1 MAQRENRR
9 IDARLKTRSRL
20 RRTIGAVAKK
30 LTPLDRLLG
39 RLDHLDS
46 AGLTSLVQRL
56 ARERGLL
63 EAVLNTVQ
71 EGVLVIADSG
81 TIEYG
86 NAAAARLL
94 GLAEGALVGA
104 QLWRVFPGLR
114 QTLEATLQRSGPRP
128 EVVTRELEVN
138 YPQRRFLRLHFVP
151 FDREPAD
158 GPRRFTAIVA
168 DTTQETLSTEERIES
183 EKVNS
188 ILLLAA
194 GVAHELGNPL
204 NSLTIHL
211 QLLGRK
217 LKKLRAIDDGE
228 SARESLRICQEEVDR
243 LDGIITNFLEAIRPR
258 PPDFSDV
265 NPAEVLE
272 EVLRFQA
279 NELENRGIAVD
290 VQLPAEPQVI
300 LADRNQLKQ
309 VFFNIVKN
317 AGEAMQPGGSLRVRS
332 RRDDESVYLLF
343 GDTGSGIPQE
353 EMAKLFQPY
362 HTTKKGGHG
371 LGMMIIHRIM
381 RDHGGQIGI
390 DSREGVGTV
399 VTLQFPL
406 KHKRV
411 RMLEH

>member
-1 MAQRENRR
+1 M
-9 IDARLKTRSRL
+9 
-20 RRTIGAVAKK
+20 AKK
-30 LTPLDRLLG
+30 HNPLERLLG

-46 AGLTSLVQRL
+46 AGLTTLVQRL

-71 EGVLVIADSG
+71 EGVLVLTEDG
-81 TIEYG
+81 VIEYG

-94 GLAEGALVGA
+94 GLGEGALIRA
-104 QLWRVFPGLR
+104 QLWRVLPGLR
-114 QTLEATLQRSGPRP
+114 QTLEATLQRGGPRP
-128 EVVTRELEVN
+128 EVITRELEVS
-138 YPQRRFLRLHFVP
+138 YPQRRFLRLHLVP
-151 FDREPAD
+151 FDREQGDAA
-158 GPRRFTAIVA
+158 GARRFTAILA
-168 DTTQETLSTEERIES
+168 DITQEKLSTEELIES
-183 EKVNS
+183 EKINS
-188 ILLLAA
+188 ILLLAG

-217 LKKLRAIDDGE
+217 LKKLRSIDDGD

-265 NPAEVLE
+265 NPSEVLE
-272 EVLRFQA
+272 EVLRFQGT
-279 NELENRGIAVD
+279 ELENRGIKVD
-290 VQLPAEPQVI
+290 VELPAEPMVI

-309 VFFNIVKN
+309 VFFNLVKN
-317 AGEAMQPGGSLRVRS
+317 AAEAMVPGGVLRVRS
-332 RRDDESVYLLF
+332 RRDDESLFLLF
-343 GDTGSGIPQE
+343 GDTGSGIRQE
-353 EMAKLFQPY
+353 DIAKMFQPY

-371 LGMMIIHRIM
+371 LGLMIVHRIL
-381 RDHGGQIGI
+381 RDHGGQVGI

>member
-1 MAQRENRR
+1 M
-9 IDARLKTRSRL
+9 
-20 RRTIGAVAKK
+20 AKK

-46 AGLTSLVQRL
+46 AGLTTLVQRL

-94 GLAEGALVGA
+94 GLSEGALTGA
-104 QLWRVFPGLR
+104 QLWRVLPGLR
-114 QTLEATLQRSGPRP
+114 QTLEATLQRGGPRP
-128 EVVTRELEVN
+128 EVVTRELEVS
-138 YPQRRFLRLHFVP
+138 YPQRRFLRLHLVP
-151 FDREPAD
+151 FDGEAGD
-158 GPRRFTAIVA
+158 GPGGRRFTAILA
-168 DTTQETLSTEERIES
+168 DITQETLTTEERIES

-188 ILLLAA
+188 ILLLAG

-217 LKKLRAIDDGE
+217 LKKLRSLDDGE

-243 LDGIITNFLEAIRPR
+243 LDGIIANFLEAIRPR
-258 PPDFSDV
+258 PPDLSDV

-272 EVLRFQA
+272 EVLHFQGS
-279 NELENRGIAVD
+279 ELENRGIKID
-290 VQLPAEPQVI
+290 IELPAEPMVI

-309 VFFNIVKN
+309 VFFNLVKN
-317 AGEAMQPGGSLRVRS
+317 AAEAMQPGGVLRVRS
-332 RRDDESVYLLF
+332 RRDDESLYLLF

-353 EMAKLFQPY
+353 EIAKLFQPY

-371 LGMMIIHRIM
+371 LGMMIVHRIM

-411 RMLEH
+411 RLLEH

>member
-1 MAQRENRR
+1 LSRAICACGVENRR
-9 IDARLKTRSRL
+9 
-20 RRTIGAVAKK
+20 GAAHKSGVVAKK
-30 LTPLDRLLG
+30 NTPLDRLLG

-46 AGLTSLVQRL
+46 AGLTTLVQRL

-81 TIEYG
+81 AIEYG

-94 GLAEGALVGA
+94 GLSEGALSGE
-104 QLWRVFPGLR
+104 QLWRLLPGLR
-114 QTLEATLQRSGPRP
+114 QTLEATLQHNGPRP
-128 EVVTRELEVN
+128 EVVSRELEVS

-151 FDREPAD
+151 FDREASEEG
-158 GPRRFTAIVA
+158 GPRRFTAILA
-168 DTTQETLSTEERIES
+168 DITQEKTTTDERIES

-188 ILLLAA
+188 ILLLAG

-217 LKKLRAIDDGE
+217 LKKLRSIDDGE

-243 LDGIITNFLEAIRPR
+243 LDGIISNFLEAIRPK

-265 NPAEVLE
+265 NPSEVLE
-272 EVLRFQA
+272 EVLRFQGS
-279 NELENRGIAVD
+279 ELENRGISVD
-290 VQLPAEPQVI
+290 VQLPAEPLLI

-317 AGEAMQPGGSLRVRS
+317 ASEAMQPGGSLRVRS
-332 RRDDESVYLLF
+332 KRDDESVYLLF
-343 GDTGSGIPQE
+343 GDTGSGISQE
-353 EMAKLFQPY
+353 DIAKLFEPY
-362 HTTKKGGHG
+362 HTTKKDGHG
-371 LGMMIIHRIM
+371 LGMMIVHRIM

>member
-1 MAQRENRR
+1 
-9 IDARLKTRSRL
+9 
-20 RRTIGAVAKK
+20 VAKK
-30 LTPLDRLLG
+30 NTPLDRLLG

-46 AGLTSLVQRL
+46 AGLTTLVQRL

-71 EGVLVIADSG
+71 EGVLVIADTG
-81 TIEYG
+81 AIEYG
-86 NAAAARLL
+86 NAASARLL
-94 GLAEGALVGA
+94 GVSEGALAGE
-104 QLWRVFPGLR
+104 QLWRLLPGLR
-114 QTLEATLQRSGPRP
+114 QTLEATLQRGGPRP
-128 EVVTRELEVN
+128 EVVSRELEVS
-138 YPQRRFLRLHFVP
+138 YPQRRFLRLHLVP
-151 FDREPAD
+151 FDREASEE
-158 GPRRFTAIVA
+158 GGVRRFTAILA
-168 DTTQETLSTEERIES
+168 DITQEKLSTEERIES

-188 ILLLAA
+188 ILLLAG

-217 LKKLRAIDDGE
+217 LKKLRSIDDGE

-243 LDGIITNFLEAIRPR
+243 LDGIISNFLDAIRPKT
-258 PPDFSDV
+258 PDFSEV

-272 EVLRFQA
+272 EVLRFQG
-279 NELENRGIAVD
+279 NELENRGISVD
-290 VQLPAEPQVI
+290 VALPAEPLPI
-300 LADRNQLKQ
+300 MADRNQLKQ

-317 AGEAMQPGGSLRVRS
+317 ASEAMQPGGSLRVRS
-332 RRDDESVYLLF
+332 RRDDENVYLLF
-343 GDTGSGIPQE
+343 GDTGSGIRQE
-353 EMAKLFQPY
+353 DIAKLFEPY

-371 LGMMIIHRIM
+371 LGMMIVHRIM

>member
-1 MAQRENRR
+1 MKGRPAE
-9 IDARLKTRSRL
+9 LKTGGKPA
-20 RRTIGAVAKK
+20 RTVGVVAKK
-30 LTPLDRLLG
+30 HTPLDRLLG

-46 AGLTSLVQRL
+46 AGLTTLVQRL

-71 EGVLVIADSG
+71 EGVLVIADTG
-81 TIEYG
+81 AIEYG

-94 GLAEGALVGA
+94 GLAEGALAGA
-104 QLWRVFPGLR
+104 QLWRVLPGLR

-128 EVVTRELEVN
+128 EVIARELEVS
-138 YPQRRFLRLHFVP
+138 YPQRRFLRLHLVP
-151 FDREPAD
+151 FDSEAD
-158 GPRRFTAIVA
+158 GPRRFTAILA
-168 DTTQETLSTEERIES
+168 DITQEKVSTDERIES

-188 ILLLAA
+188 ILLLAG

-217 LKKLRAIDDGE
+217 LKKLRSLDDGD

-243 LDGIITNFLEAIRPR
+243 LDGIITNFLEAIRPK

-272 EVLRFQA
+272 EVLRFQGS
-279 NELENRGIAVD
+279 ELENRGIKVEVA
-290 VQLPAEPQVI
+290 LPAEPLVI

-309 VFFNIVKN
+309 VFFNLVKN
-317 AGEAMQPGGSLRVRS
+317 AAEAMQPGGSLRVRS
-332 RRDDESVYLLF
+332 RRDDESLFLLF
-343 GDTGSGIPQE
+343 GDTGSGIRQE
-353 EMAKLFQPY
+353 NLAQMFQPY

-371 LGMMIIHRIM
+371 LGLMIVHRIM
-381 RDHGGQIGI
+381 RDHGGQVGI

>member
-1 MAQRENRR
+1 M
-9 IDARLKTRSRL
+9 
-20 RRTIGAVAKK
+20 AKK
-30 LTPLDRLLG
+30 NTPLDRLLG

-46 AGLTSLVQRL
+46 AGLTTLVQRL

-81 TIEYG
+81 AIEYG

-94 GLAEGALVGA
+94 GVSEGALAGE
-104 QLWRVFPGLR
+104 QLWRLLPGLR
-114 QTLEATLQRSGPRP
+114 QTLEATLQHNGPRP
-128 EVVTRELEVN
+128 EVVSRELEVS

-151 FDREPAD
+151 FDREASD
-158 GPRRFTAIVA
+158 EGGPRRFTAILA
-168 DTTQETLSTEERIES
+168 DITQEKTTTDERIES

-188 ILLLAA
+188 ILLLAG

-217 LKKLRAIDDGE
+217 LKKLRSIDDGD

-243 LDGIITNFLEAIRPR
+243 LDGIISNFLEAIRPK
-258 PPDFSDV
+258 PPDFGDV

-272 EVLRFQA
+272 EVLRFQG
-279 NELENRGIAVD
+279 NELENRGISVD
-290 VQLPAEPQVI
+290 VQLPAEPLLI

-309 VFFNIVKN
+309 VFFNLVKN
-317 AGEAMQPGGSLRVRS
+317 AAEAMQPGGALRVRS
-332 RRDDESVYLLF
+332 KRDDESVYLLF
-343 GDTGSGIPQE
+343 GDTGSGIRQE
-353 EMAKLFQPY
+353 DIAKLFEPY
-362 HTTKKGGHG
+362 HTTKKDGHG
-371 LGMMIIHRIM
+371 LGMMIVHRIM